1 MISLDGKTKNIETLK
16 DGDPIVIYNE
26 SEKKFE
32 MSVIDKLIT
41 KPNVTDQAQ
50 VILEDGT
57 FVTMNAYH
65 PLLTVEG
72 YHSITNYKGLPT
84 LTENDILITTKGQKK
99 IKQIIR
105 TKISP
110 TTMYNLSVM
119 SEHHNFI
126 VNSIVAHN
134 ATADPCAGQNSD
146 HD

>member
-1 MISLDGKTKNIETLK
+1 
-16 DGDPIVIYNE
+16 
-26 SEKKFE
+26 

-126 VNSIVAHN
+126 VNSIVVHN
-134 ATADPCAGQNSD
+134 AHVDPCMGTGSD

>member
-26 SEKKFE
+26 SENKFE
-32 MSVIDKLIT
+32 MSVIDKLII

-134 ATADPCAGQNSD
+134 ATGDPCMSQGSD